1 MMIEL
6 VSVTKRF
13 GDRIAVDELS
23 ITIASGEF
31 FALLGP
37 NAAGKTTTVKMIAG
51 LLRPSAGSIRI
62 AGYDAAREAIKAK
75 SVLGYVPDIPFLYDK
90 LTVDETLDFVACV
103 YGLTGEEG
111 NRAARE
117 MRSMFSLSEVRGLLV
132 EQLSHGLRQRLVFAM
147 AMIHKPRLMVVDEP
161 FVGLDPRSV
170 RSVKDALKGCADS
183 GGAVLMCTHTLS
195 AAEELADRVGII
207 SRGRLIAL
215 GTVAE
220 LRERAGNLEKLEEVF
235 LRLTEEPRD

>member
-1 MMIEL
+1 MLEL
-6 VSVTKRF
+6 LSVTKRF
-13 GDRIAVDELS
+13 GDRTAVDGLN
-23 ITIASGEF
+23 ITLRSGEF

-51 LLRPSAGSIRI
+51 LLRPSSGSIRI
-62 AGYDAAREAIKAK
+62 AGHDVAHEAIRAK
-75 SVLGYVPDIPFLYDK
+75 SFLGYVPDIPFLYDK
-90 LTVDETLDFVACV
+90 LTVDETLDFAACV

-111 NRAARE
+111 NRAKGE
-117 MRSMFSLSEVRGLLV
+117 MISMFNLSQARGFLV
-132 EQLSHGLRQRLVFAM
+132 EQLSHGLRQRLIFAM
-147 AMIHKPRLMVVDEP
+147 VMIHKPRLMVVDEP

-170 RSVKDALKGCADS
+170 RSVKDALKGCAGS

-215 GTVAE
+215 GTIDE
-220 LRERAGNLEKLEEVF
+220 LRGRAGHLEKLEEVF
-235 LRLTEEPRD
+235 LRITEEAQD